1 MKLPHP
7 QLEFV
12 ALLAEVP
19 DSTLAVRRSKRER
32 ARALARL
39 RREEKRVE
47 LNLCA
52 EWADCYEALGQAQMD
67 EEDFVAAI
75 ESFQQAMEMVP
86 SRTFLREHIAFC
98 HICLKEFESAKDLL
112 IDILRDDPE
121 EAPAY
126 VALAATYVFA
136 DPNKEMAKK
145 LLKRALEI
153 DPAYCAAHRHL
164 GGLATEEGS
173 YEDALVHFNATL
185 AVCPDCAWSHFMRV
199 AIYLEQTRYTEASQA
214 FDQMLENA
222 DFSDSKDAELLAE
235 LKLSFAMESGS
246 RTML

>member
-1 MKLPHP
+1 MESSQP

-12 ALLAEVP
+12 DLIAEVP
-19 DSTLAVRRSKRER
+19 DSTLAVRSKKRER
-32 ARALARL
+32 ARELARL
-39 RREEKRVE
+39 RREEKATE
-47 LNLCA
+47 LKLCA
-52 EWADCYEALGQAQMD
+52 EWADCYEALGMAQMD
-67 EEDFVAAI
+67 EDDFVAAI
-75 ESFQQAMEMVP
+75 ESFQRAMEMVP
-86 SRTFLREHIAFC
+86 SRTLYREHIAFC

-126 VALAATYVFA
+126 VALAAYYVFA

-153 DPAYCAAHRHL
+153 DPDYCAAHRHL

-173 YEDALVHFNATL
+173 YEDALVHFNAIL
-185 AVCPDCAWSHFMRV
+185 AVCPGCAWSHFMRV

-222 DFSDSKDAELLAE
+222 VFSDSKDAELLAE
-235 LKLSFAMESGS
+235 LKMSFSMESRP